1 MRVKIVLD
9 HVLCTLLD
17 ALLVQR
23 GCTAFVRKIK
33 IVEII
38 CVSFVYF
45 WQKSVL
51 LQQEICT

>member
-17 ALLVQR
+17 VLLVQR
-23 GCTAFVRKIK
+23 GYTGFIRKIK

-38 CVSFVYF
+38 CVSFAYF
-45 WQKSVL
+45 
-51 LQQEICT
+51 